1 MQASYSGVALPK
13 DGDPIQY
20 SNGTYQVPDNPII
33 PYIEGDGTGRDI
45 WRASQRV
52 FDAAVEQAYGG
63 KRAVKWF
70 EIFAGEKAYSRFQTW
85 LPDDTVQAARD
96 LRVSIKGPLTTPV
109 GGGIRSLNVTLRQT
123 LDLYSCI
130 RPVRYYQG
138 VPSPVKNPEK
148 LDIVIFREN
157 TEDVYAGIEFKQG
170 TAEQKKFLDF
180 LNNDMLGGTKKK
192 IRQDSGIGIKPISV
206 FGTKR
211 LVRVAIEF
219 ALKNKRKS
227 VTLMHKGN
235 IQKFTEGAFREWGYE
250 VAVDEFRGSIITE
263 RESWILGNLESN
275 PNLSI
280 EQNAALIEPGLEH
293 APQKF
298 RDEVYAEVKQ
308 VIDKIGT
315 SHGGGKWKKMLL
327 VNDRIADSIFQQVIV
342 RPDEYSVLAT
352 SNLNGDYISDA
363 CAAQVGGLGIA
374 PGANVG
380 DGYAVFEATHGTAPK
395 YADKDVINPGSVMLS
410 GVMLFDFIGWSEAA
424 RLIEDSMERTIQ
436 QKFVTYDFERQMQGA
451 TKVGTS
457 EFATRMIENMKE
469 LSKRS

>member
-1 MQASYSGVALPK
+1 MQASYSGLALPK
-13 DGDPIQY
+13 DGQPIQY

-52 FDAAVEQAYGG
+52 FDAAVAKAYGG

-70 EIFAGEKAYSRFQTW
+70 EIFAGEKAFARFQNW

-138 VPSPVKNPEK
+138 VPSPVKHPEK

-157 TEDVYAGIEFKQG
+157 TEDVYAGIEFKEG
-170 TAEQKKFLDF
+170 TAEAKKVLDF
-180 LNNDMLGGTKKK
+180 LNNEMLAGTKKK
-192 IRQDSGIGIKPISV
+192 IRQDSGVGIKPISIT
-206 FGTKR
+206 GTKR
-211 LVRVAIEF
+211 LVRVAIQF
-219 ALKNKRKS
+219 ALKNGRKS

-250 VAVDEFRGSIITE
+250 VAVDEFRDAVITE
-263 RESWILGNLESN
+263 RESWILGNVEAKPGLTVE
-275 PNLSI
+275 
-280 EQNAALIEPGLEH
+280 ENAALIEPGLEH

-298 RDEVYAEVKQ
+298 REEIYAEVKQ
-308 VIDKIGT
+308 VIASIGA
-315 SHGGGKWKKMLL
+315 SHGSGKWKQKLL
-327 VNDRIADSIFQQVIV
+327 INDRIADSIFQQVIV

-424 RLIEDSMERTIQ
+424 RLIESSMERTIQ
-436 QKFVTYDFERQMQGA
+436 QKFVTYDFERQMHGA

-457 EFATRMIENMKE
+457 EFATRMIENMGK
-469 LSKRS
+469 